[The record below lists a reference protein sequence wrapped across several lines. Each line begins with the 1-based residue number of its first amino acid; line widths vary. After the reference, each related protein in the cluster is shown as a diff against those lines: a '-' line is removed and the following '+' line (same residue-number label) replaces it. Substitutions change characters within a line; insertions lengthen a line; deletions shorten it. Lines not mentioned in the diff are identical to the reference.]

1 MVGCYPVCANN
12 ETGET
17 NPLPTRLL
25 GPRTIAFVCA
35 YPTKNRTHE
44 FFSSTSRSPNRK
56 HRFRIDFAVAS
67 SERATER
74 TPCRPPGEPAAAHRR
89 SARGPEP
96 DELYQIAA
104 RLCDAGEFAHALPIA
119 LHLAGRPEREARYA
133 FLAGSCLQRLD
144 HPHVALGMF
153 GLSTINEAESPTPG
167 PLLRSGECLA
177 AMGLNDRAIEAF
189 EAAVEIAR
197 SDSEYAQLQDIALEK
212 AALLRNAH

>member
-1 MVGCYPVCANN
+1 MSFFQAHPDPQIASIVSELTSQLRRLSEQPNELLAALQANR
-12 ETGET
+12 
-17 NPLPTRLL
+17 PLPTGDL
-25 GPRTIAFVCA
+25 
-35 YPTKNRTHE
+35 
-44 FFSSTSRSPNRK
+44 
-56 HRFRIDFAVAS
+56 
-67 SERATER
+67 
-74 TPCRPPGEPAAAHRR
+74 
-89 SARGPEP
+89 PEGQSP